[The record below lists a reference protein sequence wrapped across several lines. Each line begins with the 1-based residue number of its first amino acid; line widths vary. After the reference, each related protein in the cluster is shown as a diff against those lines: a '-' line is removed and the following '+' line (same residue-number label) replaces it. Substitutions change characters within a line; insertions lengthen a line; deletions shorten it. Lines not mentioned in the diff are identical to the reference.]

1 MSISLY
7 NEDLIRQTTVLPE
20 FDPLAMAHVLA
31 ALCHQR
37 GATFALLCPV
47 SADIGVC
54 KMPVTDRLE
63 MLDIDELSE
72 PL

>member
-1 MSISLY
+1 MMSISLR
-7 NEDLIRQTTVLPE
+7 NEDLIRQPTVLS
-20 FDPLAMAHVLA
+20 FDSSAMADVLA

-47 SADIGVC
+47 STDIGVC

-63 MLDIDELSE
+63 MLDIDELS
-72 PL
+72 